1 MRLFALITA
10 VALAACQP
18 GGEAASPSAPSP
30 VVLTVFSASAAE
42 PAPQTGLFERYA
54 MTGPAEGFTLEGLA
68 ALEQFEIEVAYP
80 AGAPV
85 QVWRGPRLSAVL
97 GAAGAPGAGAA
108 LTALDGY
115 SVELSAALIAE
126 HEPILAI
133 SADGEGL
140 TLGGLGPVTL
150 VWPET
155 YPGPDDDEGAANWV
169 WSVFAVEAL
178 EG

>member
-1 MRLFALITA
+1 MRLFAVIALLS
-10 VALAACQP
+10 LAACQP
-18 GGEAASPSAPSP
+18 GREAASSETPSP
-30 VVLTVFSASAAE
+30 VVLTVFSAAASD

-54 MTGPAEGFTLEGLA
+54 ITGPAEGFTLEALA

-80 AGAPV
+80 ASAPE

-97 GAAGAPGAGAA
+97 GAAGAPGDGATV
-108 LTALDGY
+108 TALDGY

-126 HEPILAI
+126 HDPILAI
-133 SADGEGL
+133 IADGEGL

-150 VWPET
+150 IWPET